1 MSLFDAIAGAIA
13 NPNQQGN
20 SDQLSS
26 ILGAVQAIAG
36 SHTGD
41 PSNSTNLMSAVGNA
55 VQGALQNHQA
65 TAGTEGVENLVNQV
79 ASGNTESNP
88 VQALF
93 GGQEQQIV
101 DTIAQSTGIGQSNQ
115 CNAAKLAAT
124 GFTTFAKWK
133 FQFWWQFCPQHIFG
147 WQPRWKC
154 RLGRFDV
161 SSWQVPREL
170 IL

>member
-79 ASGNTESNP
+79 ASGDVGSNP

-101 DTIAQSTGIGQSNQ
+101 DTIAQRTGIDASQISAMLPSLLPQVLQLLQSGNSSSGGNSVLNTFLDSNQ
-115 CNAAKLAAT
+115 DGNVDLGDLMSQA
-124 GFTTFAKWK
+124 GK
-133 FQFWWQFCPQHIFG
+133 F
-147 WQPRWKC
+147 
-154 RLGRFDV
+154 LGN
-161 SSWQVPREL
+161 
-170 IL
+170 

>member
-1 MSLFDAIAGAIA
+1 MSLFDAIAGAIS

-36 SHTGD
+36 SHTGN

-79 ASGNTESNP
+79 ASGDGGSNP

-93 GGQEQQIV
+93 GGQEQQVV
-101 DTIAQSTGIGQSNQ
+101 DTIAQRTGIDASQISAMLPSLLPQVLQLLQSGNSSSGGNSVLNTFLDSNQ
-115 CNAAKLAAT
+115 DGNVDLGDLMSQA
-124 GFTTFAKWK
+124 GK
-133 FQFWWQFCPQHIFG
+133 F
-147 WQPRWKC
+147 
-154 RLGRFDV
+154 LGN
-161 SSWQVPREL
+161 
-170 IL
+170 